1 MRPSDWLRNAA
12 KREPDN
18 YPNYADEVRDGFTLP
33 VQSTLEHQAGVWPAL
48 GAHFLMQGVRTL

>member
-33 VQSTLEHQAGVWPAL
+33 VQSTLDL
-48 GAHFLMQGVRTL
+48 T